1 MQDWLETCFIVRK
14 PGSALAQLT
23 QQLSD
28 EWTDEHDRLILKLL
42 GSSEVGLGPL
52 WTKDNRPVRK
62 VNGAPHT
69 DRICKCAHPRP
80 IHLRNSHTSLPC
92 ITLLQESRL
101 VRLQRR
107 QVSRFPS
114 SLRHIED
121 RT

>member
-1 MQDWLETCFIVRK
+1 VQDWLETCFIVRK

-62 VNGAPHT
+62 VNGTNGSHLQVRTPSADLPA
-69 DRICKCAHPRP
+69 KLAHLTAVYHPFAG
-80 IHLRNSHTSLPC
+80 ISLGAASTQTSLP
-92 ITLLQESRL
+92 
-101 VRLQRR
+101 V
-107 QVSRFPS
+107 P
-114 SLRHIED
+114 HP
-121 RT
+121 